1 MGLRFSECSANSQHV
16 KDCCHLEGETP
27 IEIRIAFS
35 QQRPA
40 AYPSHESHQGTAPR
54 ALRFPTHAAS
64 AARVPG
70 KPNRAR
76 TSSKPCADDLDEFDA
91 ESFTVPDTERS
102 QRGEDPAILAVLQN
116 AWAQEVEH
124 FPEVIRANRGKTV
137 GATQAQDLLP
147 QIAAADLGAGSGSTD
162 SGACGLTSPEKEA
175 RAADLASTTQACL
188 TQGIEP

>member
-76 TSSKPCADDLDEFDA
+76 TSSKPCVDDLDEFDA
-91 ESFTVPDTERS
+91 ESFTVRLSARPKLKICFHRL
-102 QRGEDPAILAVLQN
+102 QLLILELVRE
-116 AWAQEVEH
+116 AQ
-124 FPEVIRANRGKTV
+124 T
-137 GATQAQDLLP
+137 
-147 QIAAADLGAGSGSTD
+147 LGLAG
-162 SGACGLTSPEKEA
+162 
-175 RAADLASTTQACL
+175 
-188 TQGIEP
+188 

>member
-1 MGLRFSECSANSQHV
+1 MIAQPINQDLLKRF
-16 KDCCHLEGETP
+16 G
-27 IEIRIAFS
+27 
-35 QQRPA
+35 
-40 AYPSHESHQGTAPR
+40 
-54 ALRFPTHAAS
+54 RFP
-64 AARVPG
+64 
-70 KPNRAR
+70 
-76 TSSKPCADDLDEFDA
+76 SS
-91 ESFTVPDTERS
+91 SFKDSCSDTCE
-102 QRGEDPAILAVLQN
+102 
-116 AWAQEVEH
+116 EVEH